1 MRLLKLRIENINSL
15 AGRYEIDFTNRDYVE
30 SGIFAIVGPTGSGKT
45 TILDAVTLALFGK
58 TPRMETRTSTS
69 KKTDRGCMVLTEG
82 RKQCSA
88 SVVFESMGKF
98 WRSRWSVR
106 LKRTGEPRDAQVEL
120 VRLPDGSAET
130 GEIVAEQ
137 KLAWNAKVPEVLGM
151 DYETFTRS
159 ALLAQGAFTELL
171 RAQVDDRAAI
181 LEKIT
186 GTKLYSTIGQWVF
199 ERCRDENNKVKRLLV
214 HLEGAEMLAEDARK
228 ALETAL
234 ETTAD
239 EAQHVRLRRSELEA
253 DLRWIRQATAARA
266 RLKDAEQ
273 SFVQAEKAAQ
283 ASQALKREAAAARSA
298 VEPLAERRRMLDCA
312 ASAEA
317 HRREAAQYE
326 AAQVQA
332 QAHQAQAQAA
342 ADVARQAALQ
352 AAEDEAKTIPELE
365 QMEEK
370 DKCLAI
376 ADAEAQASSAAL
388 ADAQARSLRA
398 DAEVQ
403 KCAAALK
410 SAEDER
416 RRALG
421 ALEMLQG
428 DRELAEHLPA
438 AAAAAA
444 AEAYADAKK
453 NSLNAKSAAALGE
466 KKIAADKVKADEAHD
481 AAVKAQA
488 VMEAAAQRLQDAQR
502 LQAAVYQEGSLEVK
516 LVEMRRFTGRAW
528 AAQWFLECGELLG
541 LLSEM
546 PSGDKTSR
554 MREVLTHRIEALRSA
569 YPQDFAEALTPQRA
583 AGFNAVL
590 DAIEAWSKNAE
601 AADKG
606 LALVRA
612 EEIKAVNAFHE
623 AQAADVRASARLR
636 AAQESLEQLQAQQ
649 RESAE
654 RLQVRRDAFLLA
666 AKHCFAADTDS
677 KAVLAEPQSFLNEAE
692 ARRQRYAAADA
703 SAQKAQEKL
712 TAASAA
718 ANAAAAQKRGADE
731 AQTAASER
739 AQAAHQAAQDVRKDR
754 ENKFGKRSAQ
764 AERREL
770 AHRVRT
776 SREKER
782 NAAQAS
788 AQAAQHLKTIEA
800 TLSAEKKAAQEFA
813 QKTEDAKARFS
824 ELLANAAFADE
835 AALLAAERDPARI
848 KELEQT
854 AEAAGQA
861 YAAAESNRATAQRDL
876 EALLQTPHRD
886 VQEAEAAAELAQ
898 TDERASEAERRL
910 GSLRQQLEADDAVR
924 RKAALIEAE
933 LKTAR
938 TSADK
943 WAKLSGLIGSA
954 DGKTFRLAAQS
965 LTFALLL
972 HEANVILSRMQ
983 SRYQLIPAG
992 SQKLDLAVRD
1002 LELAGLERTSFN
1014 LSGGE
1019 TFLVS
1024 LALALAL
1031 SRVSSSRMQVDTL
1044 FLDEGFGTLDPD
1056 TLEKA
1061 LNALEMLQQ
1070 KTGKLIGI
1078 ISHVRA
1084 VRERVGVHIVV
1095 KPRGTSGESEVS
1107 GPGVRF
1113 EAQPAA

>member
-239 EAQHVRLRRSELEA
+239 EAKHVRFRRSELEA
-253 DLRWIRQATAARA
+253 DLRWIRQTTAARA

-283 ASQALKREAAAARSA
+283 ASQALKREAAAARLA
-298 VEPLAERRRMLDCA
+298 VEPLAERRRMLDCL

-332 QAHQAQAQAA
+332 QAPQAQAQAA

-428 DRELAEHLPA
+428 DRELAVHLPA
-438 AAAAAA
+438 AAAAA
-444 AEAYADAKK
+444 EAYVDAKK
-453 NSLNAKSAAALGE
+453 HSLNAKSAAALGE

-488 VMEAAAQRLQDAQR
+488 AMEAAALRLQDAQR

-528 AAQWFLECGELLG
+528 AAQWLLECGELLA

-554 MREVLTHRIEALRSA
+554 MRGVLTQRIAALRSA

-612 EEIKAVNAFHE
+612 EEVKAVNAFHE

-636 AAQESLEQLQAQQ
+636 AAQ
-649 RESAE
+649 
-654 RLQVRRDAFLLA
+654 
-666 AKHCFAADTDS
+666 
-677 KAVLAEPQSFLNEAE
+677 
-692 ARRQRYAAADA
+692 
-703 SAQKAQEKL
+703 
-712 TAASAA
+712 
-718 ANAAAAQKRGADE
+718 
-731 AQTAASER
+731 
-739 AQAAHQAAQDVRKDR
+739 DVRKDR
-754 ENKFGKRSAQ
+754 ENKFGQRSAQ

-770 AHRVRT
+770 AHRVRS

-782 NAAQAS
+782 DAAQAS

-824 ELLANAAFADE
+824 ELLASAAFADE
-835 AALLAAERDPARI
+835 AALLAAARDPARI
-848 KELEQT
+848 RELEQT

-861 YAAAESNRATAQRDL
+861 YAAAESNRATAQSDL
-876 EALLQTPHRD
+876 EALLQMPRRD

-898 TDERASEAERRL
+898 AEERASEAERRL

>member
-239 EAQHVRLRRSELEA
+239 EAKHVRLRRSELEA
-253 DLRWIRQATAARA
+253 DLRWIRQTTAARA

-326 AAQVQA
+326 ASQVQA

-342 ADVARQAALQ
+342 ADAARQTALQ
-352 AAEDEAKTIPELE
+352 AAEDEAKKIPELE

-421 ALEMLQG
+421 TLEMLQG
-428 DRELAEHLPA
+428 DRELAVQLP
-438 AAAAAA
+438 AAAAA
-444 AEAYADAKK
+444 AEAYADAQK

-488 VMEAAAQRLQDAQR
+488 AMEAAALRLQDAQR
-502 LQAAVYQEGSLEVK
+502 LQAAVYQEGSLEAK

-528 AAQWFLECGELLG
+528 AAQWLLECGELLA

-554 MREVLTHRIEALRSA
+554 MREVLTQRIAALRSA

-612 EEIKAVNAFHE
+612 EEVKAVNAFHE

-692 ARRQRYAAADA
+692 ARRQRYAAAEV
-703 SAQKAQEKL
+703 SAQKTQEKL
-712 TAASAA
+712 SAASAA

-731 AQTAASER
+731 AQAAASER
-739 AQAAHQAAQDVRKDR
+739 AQAAHQAAQNVRKDR
-754 ENKFGKRSAQ
+754 ENKFGQRSAQ

-770 AHRVRT
+770 AHRVRS

-782 NAAQAS
+782 DASQAN

-824 ELLANAAFADE
+824 ELLASAAFADE
-835 AALLAAERDPARI
+835 AALLAAARDPARI
-848 KELEQT
+848 RELEQT

-861 YAAAESNRATAQRDL
+861 YAAAESNRATAQSDL
-876 EALLQTPHRD
+876 EALLQMPRRD

-898 TDERASEAERRL
+898 AEERASEAERRL

-954 DGKTFRLAAQS
+954 EGKTFRLAAQS

>member
-239 EAQHVRLRRSELEA
+239 EAKHVRLRRSELEA
-253 DLRWIRQATAARA
+253 DLRWIRQAAAARA

-273 SFVQAEKAAQ
+273 SFVQAQKAAQ
-283 ASQALKREAAAARSA
+283 ASQALKREAAAARLA
-298 VEPLAERRRMLDCA
+298 VEPLAERRRMLDCL
-312 ASAEA
+312 ASAQA

-332 QAHQAQAQAA
+332 HQAQTQAA
-342 ADVARQAALQ
+342 ADAARQAALQ

-428 DRELAEHLPA
+428 DRELAVYLP
-438 AAAAAA
+438 AAAAA
-444 AEAYADAKK
+444 AEAYVDAQK

-488 VMEAAAQRLQDAQR
+488 AMEAAALRLQDAQR
-502 LQAAVYQEGSLEVK
+502 LQAAVYQEGSLEAK

-528 AAQWFLECGELLG
+528 AGQWLLECGELLG

-546 PSGDKTSR
+546 PSGDKASR
-554 MREVLTHRIEALRSA
+554 MREVLTQRIAALRSA

-606 LALVRA
+606 LTLVRA
-612 EEIKAVNAFHE
+612 EEVKAVNAFHE

-649 RESAE
+649 REMNE
-654 RLQVRRDAFLLA
+654 RLQVRCDAFLLA

-692 ARRQRYAAADA
+692 ARRQRYAAADV
-703 SAQKAQEKL
+703 SAQKTQEKL
-712 TAASAA
+712 SAASAA

-739 AQAAHQAAQDVRKDR
+739 AQAAHQAAQNVRKDR
-754 ENKFGKRSAQ
+754 ENKFGQRSAQ

-824 ELLANAAFADE
+824 ELLASAAFADE
-835 AALLAAERDPARI
+835 AALLAAARDPARI
-848 KELEQT
+848 RELEQT

-924 RKAALIEAE
+924 RKAVLIEAE

>member
-438 AAAAAA
+438 AAAAA
-444 AEAYADAKK
+444 EAYADAKK

-692 ARRQRYAAADA
+692 ARRQRY
-703 SAQKAQEKL
+703 
-712 TAASAA
+712 
-718 ANAAAAQKRGADE
+718 AAAAQKRGADE

-1084 VRERVGVHIVV
+1084 VRERVGCILW
-1095 KPRGTSGESEVS
+1095 
-1107 GPGVRF
+1107 
-1113 EAQPAA
+1113 

>member
-326 AAQVQA
+326 AAQ
-332 QAHQAQAQAA
+332 AQAQAA

-428 DRELAEHLPA
+428 DRELAEHLP
-438 AAAAAA
+438 AAAAA

>member
-186 GTKLYSTIGQWVF
+186 STKLYSTIGQWVF

-438 AAAAAA
+438 AAAAA
-444 AEAYADAKK
+444 EAYADAKK

-502 LQAAVYQEGSLEVK
+502 LQAEVK
-516 LVEMRRFTGRAW
+516 LDEMRRFTGRAW

>member
-239 EAQHVRLRRSELEA
+239 EAKHVRLRRSELEA
-253 DLRWIRQATAARA
+253 DLRWIRQTTAARA

-326 AAQVQA
+326 ASQVQA

-342 ADVARQAALQ
+342 ADAARQAALQ
-352 AAEDEAKTIPELE
+352 AAEDEAKKIPELE

-428 DRELAEHLPA
+428 DRELAVHLP
-438 AAAAAA
+438 AAAAA

-453 NSLNAKSAAALGE
+453 HSLNAKSAAALGE

-488 VMEAAAQRLQDAQR
+488 AMEAAALRLQDAQR
-502 LQAAVYQEGSLEVK
+502 LQAAVYQEGSIEAK

-528 AAQWFLECGELLG
+528 AAQWLLECGELLA

-554 MREVLTHRIEALRSA
+554 MRGVLTQRIAALRSA

-583 AGFNAVL
+583 AGFNTVL

-612 EEIKAVNAFHE
+612 EEVKAVNAFHE

-692 ARRQRYAAADA
+692 ARRQRYAAAEV
-703 SAQKAQEKL
+703 SAQKTQEKL
-712 TAASAA
+712 SAASAA

-731 AQTAASER
+731 AQAAASER
-739 AQAAHQAAQDVRKDR
+739 AQAAHQAAQNVRKDR
-754 ENKFGKRSAQ
+754 ENKFGQRSAQ

-770 AHRVRT
+770 AHRVRS

-782 NAAQAS
+782 DASQAN

-824 ELLANAAFADE
+824 ELLASAAFADE
-835 AALLAAERDPARI
+835 AALLAAARDPARI
-848 KELEQT
+848 RELEQT
-854 AEAAGQA
+854 AETAGQA
-861 YAAAESNRATAQRDL
+861 YAAAESNRATAQSDL
-876 EALLQTPHRD
+876 EALLQMPRRD

-898 TDERASEAERRL
+898 AEERASEAERRL

>member
-239 EAQHVRLRRSELEA
+239 EAKHVRLRRSELEA
-253 DLRWIRQATAARA
+253 DLRWIRQATAARV

-332 QAHQAQAQAA
+332 QAAADAARQAA
-342 ADVARQAALQ
+342 LQAALQ

-438 AAAAAA
+438 AAAAA
-444 AEAYADAKK
+444 EAYADAKK

-502 LQAAVYQEGSLEVK
+502 LQAAVYQEGSLEAK

-528 AAQWFLECGELLG
+528 AAQWFLECGELLA
-541 LLSEM
+541 LLSDIS
-546 PSGDKTSR
+546 PGDKASR
-554 MREVLTHRIEALRSA
+554 MREVLTQRIAALHSA

-612 EEIKAVNAFHE
+612 EEVKAVNAFHE
-623 AQAADVRASARLR
+623 AQAADVRVSARLR

-649 RESAE
+649 RESGE

-666 AKHCFAADTDS
+666 AKHCFATDTDL

-731 AQTAASER
+731 AQAAASER

-754 ENKFGKRSAQ
+754 ENKFGQRSAQ

-770 AHRVRT
+770 AHRVRS

-933 LKTAR
+933 LKSAR

-1107 GPGVRF
+1107 GSGVRF

>member
-239 EAQHVRLRRSELEA
+239 EAKHVRLRRSELEA
-253 DLRWIRQATAARA
+253 DLRWIRQATAARV

-342 ADVARQAALQ
+342 ADAARQAALQ

-438 AAAAAA
+438 AAAAA
-444 AEAYADAKK
+444 EAYADAKK

-488 VMEAAAQRLQDAQR
+488 VMEAAAQRLQ
-502 LQAAVYQEGSLEVK
+502 AAVYQEGSLEAK

-528 AAQWFLECGELLG
+528 AAQWFLECGELLA
-541 LLSEM
+541 LLSDIS
-546 PSGDKTSR
+546 PGDKASR
-554 MREVLTHRIEALRSA
+554 MREVLTQRIAALHSA

-612 EEIKAVNAFHE
+612 EEVKAVNAFHE
-623 AQAADVRASARLR
+623 AQAADVRVSARLR

-649 RESAE
+649 RESGE

-666 AKHCFAADTDS
+666 AKHCFATDTDL

-731 AQTAASER
+731 AQAAASER

-754 ENKFGKRSAQ
+754 ENKFGQRSAQ

-770 AHRVRT
+770 AHRVRS

-933 LKTAR
+933 LKSAR

-1107 GPGVRF
+1107 GSGVRF

>member
-239 EAQHVRLRRSELEA
+239 EAKHVRLRRSELEA

-266 RLKDAEQ
+266 RLKVAEQ

-283 ASQALKREAAAARSA
+283 ASQALKREAAAARLA
-298 VEPLAERRRMLDCA
+298 VEPLAERRRMLDCL

-332 QAHQAQAQAA
+332 QAHQAQAQGA
-342 ADVARQAALQ
+342 ADAARRAALQ
-352 AAEDEAKTIPELE
+352 AAENEAKKIPELE

-416 RRALG
+416 RRALS

-428 DRELAEHLPA
+428 DRELAVHLPA
-438 AAAAAA
+438 AAA
-444 AEAYADAKK
+444 EAYVDAQK

-488 VMEAAAQRLQDAQR
+488 VMEAAALRLQDAQR
-502 LQAAVYQEGSLEVK
+502 LQAAVYQEGSIEAK

-528 AAQWFLECGELLG
+528 AAQWLLECGELLA
-541 LLSEM
+541 LLSDM
-546 PSGDKTSR
+546 SPGDKASR
-554 MREVLTHRIEALRSA
+554 MREVLTHRIAALRSA

-612 EEIKAVNAFHE
+612 EEVKAVNAFHE

-692 ARRQRYAAADA
+692 ARRQRYAAAEV
-703 SAQKAQEKL
+703 SAQKTQEKL
-712 TAASAA
+712 SAASAA
-718 ANAAAAQKRGADE
+718 ANAAAAQKRGTDE
-731 AQTAASER
+731 AQAAASER

-754 ENKFGKRSAQ
+754 ENKFGQRSAQ

-770 AHRVRT
+770 AYRVRS

-782 NAAQAS
+782 DAAQAS

-824 ELLANAAFADE
+824 ELLASAAFADE
-835 AALLAAERDPARI
+835 AALLAAARDPARI
-848 KELEQT
+848 RELEQT

-861 YAAAESNRATAQRDL
+861 YAAAESNRATAQSDL
-876 EALLQTPHRD
+876 EALLQMPRRD

-898 TDERASEAERRL
+898 AEERASEAERRL

-1113 EAQPAA
+1113 EA

>member
-45 TILDAVTLALFGK
+45 TILDAVTRALFGK

-239 EAQHVRLRRSELEA
+239 EAKHVRFRRSELEA
-253 DLRWIRQATAARA
+253 DLRWIRQTTAARA

-283 ASQALKREAAAARSA
+283 ASQALKREAAAARLA
-298 VEPLAERRRMLDCA
+298 VEPLAERRRMLDCL

-332 QAHQAQAQAA
+332 QAHQAQAQGA
-342 ADVARQAALQ
+342 ADAARRAALQ
-352 AAEDEAKTIPELE
+352 AAENEAKKIPELE

-428 DRELAEHLPA
+428 DRELAVHLPA
-438 AAAAAA
+438 AAAAA
-444 AEAYADAKK
+444 EAYVDAKK
-453 NSLNAKSAAALGE
+453 HSLNAKSAAALGE

-488 VMEAAAQRLQDAQR
+488 AMEAAALRLQDAQR
-502 LQAAVYQEGSLEVK
+502 LQAAVYQEGSIEAK

-528 AAQWFLECGELLG
+528 AAQWLLECGELLA

-554 MREVLTHRIEALRSA
+554 MRGVLTQRIAALRSA

-583 AGFNAVL
+583 AGFNTVL

-612 EEIKAVNAFHE
+612 EEVKAVNAFHE

-692 ARRQRYAAADA
+692 ARRQRYAAAEV
-703 SAQKAQEKL
+703 SAQKTQEKL
-712 TAASAA
+712 SAASAA

-731 AQTAASER
+731 AQAAASER
-739 AQAAHQAAQDVRKDR
+739 AQAAHQAAQNVRKDR
-754 ENKFGKRSAQ
+754 ENKFGQRSAQ

-770 AHRVRT
+770 AHRVRS

-782 NAAQAS
+782 DAAQAS

-824 ELLANAAFADE
+824 ELLASAAFADE
-835 AALLAAERDPARI
+835 AALLAAARDPARI
-848 KELEQT
+848 RELEQT

-861 YAAAESNRATAQRDL
+861 YAAAESNRATAQSDL
-876 EALLQTPHRD
+876 EALLQMPRRD

-898 TDERASEAERRL
+898 AEERTSEAERRL

>member
-332 QAHQAQAQAA
+332 QAQAA

-428 DRELAEHLPA
+428 DRELAEHLP
-438 AAAAAA
+438 AAAAA

>member
-332 QAHQAQAQAA
+332 HQAQAQAA

-428 DRELAEHLPA
+428 DRELAEHLP
-438 AAAAAA
+438 AAAAA

-910 GSLRQQLEADDAVR
+910 GSFRQQLEADDAVR

>member
-239 EAQHVRLRRSELEA
+239 EAKHVRLHRSELEA
-253 DLRWIRQATAARA
+253 DLRWIRQTTAARA

-326 AAQVQA
+326 ASQA

-342 ADVARQAALQ
+342 ADAARQAALQ
-352 AAEDEAKTIPELE
+352 AAEDEAKKIPELE

-428 DRELAEHLPA
+428 DRELAVHLP
-438 AAAAAA
+438 AAAAA

-453 NSLNAKSAAALGE
+453 HSLNAKSAAALGE

-488 VMEAAAQRLQDAQR
+488 AMEAAALRLQDAQR
-502 LQAAVYQEGSLEVK
+502 LQAAVYQEGSIEAK

-528 AAQWFLECGELLG
+528 AAQWLLECGELLA

-554 MREVLTHRIEALRSA
+554 MRGVLTQRIAALRSA

-583 AGFNAVL
+583 AGFNTVL

-612 EEIKAVNAFHE
+612 EEVKAVNAFHE

-636 AAQESLEQLQAQQ
+636 TAQESLEQLQAQQ

-677 KAVLAEPQSFLNEAE
+677 KSVLAEPQTFLNEAE
-692 ARRQRYAAADA
+692 ARRERYAAAEV
-703 SAQKAQEKL
+703 SAQKTQEKL
-712 TAASAA
+712 SAASAA

-731 AQTAASER
+731 AQAAASER
-739 AQAAHQAAQDVRKDR
+739 AQAAHQAAQDVRNER
-754 ENKFGKRSAQ
+754 VNKFGQRSAQ
-764 AERREL
+764 AERRAL
-770 AHRVRT
+770 ALRVR
-776 SREKER
+776 SLREKER
-782 NAAQAS
+782 DAAQAS

-824 ELLANAAFADE
+824 ELLASAAFADE
-835 AALLAAERDPARI
+835 AALLAAARDPARI
-848 KELEQT
+848 RELEQT

-861 YAAAESNRATAQRDL
+861 YAAAESSRATAQSDL
-876 EALLQTPHRD
+876 EALLQTPRRD

-898 TDERASEAERRL
+898 AEERASEAERRL

>member
-273 SFVQAEKAAQ
+273 SVVQAEKAAQ

-332 QAHQAQAQAA
+332 HQAQAQAA
-342 ADVARQAALQ
+342 ADAARQAALQ

-428 DRELAEHLPA
+428 DRELAEHLP
-438 AAAAAA
+438 AAAAA

-612 EEIKAVNAFHE
+612 EEVKAVNAFHE
-623 AQAADVRASARLR
+623 AQAADVRVSARLR

-649 RESAE
+649 RESGE

-666 AKHCFAADTDS
+666 AKHCFATDTDL

-731 AQTAASER
+731 AQAAASER

-754 ENKFGKRSAQ
+754 ENKFGQRSAQ

-770 AHRVRT
+770 AHRVRS

-933 LKTAR
+933 LKSAR

>member
-239 EAQHVRLRRSELEA
+239 EAKHVRLRRSELEA
-253 DLRWIRQATAARA
+253 DLRWIRQTTAARA

-326 AAQVQA
+326 ASQV

-342 ADVARQAALQ
+342 ADAARQAALQ
-352 AAEDEAKTIPELE
+352 AAEDEAKKIPELE

-428 DRELAEHLPA
+428 DRELAVHLP
-438 AAAAAA
+438 AAAAA

-453 NSLNAKSAAALGE
+453 HSLNAKSAAALGE

-488 VMEAAAQRLQDAQR
+488 AMEAAALRLQDAQR
-502 LQAAVYQEGSLEVK
+502 LQAAVYQEGSIEAK

-528 AAQWFLECGELLG
+528 AAQWLLECGELLA

-554 MREVLTHRIEALRSA
+554 MRGVLTQRIAALRSA

-583 AGFNAVL
+583 AGFNTVL

-612 EEIKAVNAFHE
+612 EEVKAVNAFHE

-636 AAQESLEQLQAQQ
+636 TAQESLEQLQAQQ

-677 KAVLAEPQSFLNEAE
+677 KSVLAEPQTFLNEAE
-692 ARRQRYAAADA
+692 ARRERYAAAEV
-703 SAQKAQEKL
+703 SAQKTQEKL
-712 TAASAA
+712 SAASAA

-731 AQTAASER
+731 AQAAASER
-739 AQAAHQAAQDVRKDR
+739 AQAAHQAAQDVRNER
-754 ENKFGKRSAQ
+754 VNKFGQRSAQ
-764 AERREL
+764 AERRAL
-770 AHRVRT
+770 ALRVR
-776 SREKER
+776 SLREKER
-782 NAAQAS
+782 DAAQAS

-824 ELLANAAFADE
+824 ELLASAAFADE
-835 AALLAAERDPARI
+835 AALLAAARDPARI
-848 KELEQT
+848 RELEQT

-861 YAAAESNRATAQRDL
+861 YAAAESSRATAQSDL
-876 EALLQTPHRD
+876 EALLQTPRRD

-898 TDERASEAERRL
+898 AEERASEAERRL

>member
-352 AAEDEAKTIPELE
+352 AAEDEANTSPELE

-438 AAAAAA
+438 AAAAA
-444 AEAYADAKK
+444 EAYADAKK

-488 VMEAAAQRLQDAQR
+488 VMEAAAQR

>member
-120 VRLPDGSAET
+120 VRLSDGSAET

-273 SFVQAEKAAQ
+273 LFVQAEKAAQ

-326 AAQVQA
+326 AAQV

-428 DRELAEHLPA
+428 DRELAEHLP
-438 AAAAAA
+438 AAAAA

>member
-228 ALETAL
+228 ALEIAL

-239 EAQHVRLRRSELEA
+239 EAKHVRLRRSELEA

-273 SFVQAEKAAQ
+273 SFIQAQKAAQ

-332 QAHQAQAQAA
+332 QAHQVQTQAA
-342 ADVARQAALQ
+342 ADAARQ

-428 DRELAEHLPA
+428 DRELAVHLPA
-438 AAAAAA
+438 AAAAA
-444 AEAYADAKK
+444 EAYVDAQK

-481 AAVKAQA
+481 VAVKAQA
-488 VMEAAAQRLQDAQR
+488 AMEAAALRLQDAQR
-502 LQAAVYQEGSLEVK
+502 LQAAVYQEGSLEAK

-528 AAQWFLECGELLG
+528 AAQWLLECGELLG

-546 PSGDKTSR
+546 PSGDKASR

-606 LALVRA
+606 LALVHA
-612 EEIKAVNAFHE
+612 EEVKAVNVFHE

-677 KAVLAEPQSFLNEAE
+677 KAVLADPQSFLNEAE

-703 SAQKAQEKL
+703 SAQKTQEKL
-712 TAASAA
+712 SAASAA

-731 AQTAASER
+731 AQAAASER
-739 AQAAHQAAQDVRKDR
+739 AQAAHQAAQNVRKDR
-754 ENKFGKRSAQ
+754 ENQFGQRSAQ
-764 AERREL
+764 AERRAL
-770 AHRVRT
+770 AHRVRS

-782 NAAQAS
+782 DAAQAS

-800 TLSAEKKAAQEFA
+800 TLSAENKAAQEFA
-813 QKTEDAKARFS
+813 QKTQDAKVRFS
-824 ELLANAAFADE
+824 ELLASAAFADE
-835 AALLAAERDPARI
+835 AALLAAARDPARI
-848 KELEQT
+848 RELEQT

-861 YAAAESNRATAQRDL
+861 YAAAESNRATVQRDL

-898 TDERASEAERRL
+898 ADERASEAERRL

-924 RKAALIEAE
+924 RKAVLIEAE

>member
-332 QAHQAQAQAA
+332 HQAQAQAA
-342 ADVARQAALQ
+342 ADAARQAALQ

-438 AAAAAA
+438 AAAAA
-444 AEAYADAKK
+444 EAYADAKK

-466 KKIAADKVKADEAHD
+466 KQIAADKVKADEAHD

-502 LQAAVYQEGSLEVK
+502 LQAAVYQEGSLEAK

-528 AAQWFLECGELLG
+528 AAQWFLECGELLA
-541 LLSEM
+541 LLSDM
-546 PSGDKTSR
+546 SPGDKASR
-554 MREVLTHRIEALRSA
+554 MREVLTQRIAALHSA

-612 EEIKAVNAFHE
+612 EEVKAVNAFHE

-754 ENKFGKRSAQ
+754 ENRFGQRSAQ

-770 AHRVRT
+770 AHRVRS

-861 YAAAESNRATAQRDL
+861 YAAAESNRAMAQRDL

-933 LKTAR
+933 LKSAR

>member
-332 QAHQAQAQAA
+332 QAA

-428 DRELAEHLPA
+428 DRELAEHLP
-438 AAAAAA
+438 AAAAA

-824 ELLANAAFADE
+824 ELLVNAAFADE

>member
-98 WRSRWSVR
+98 WRSRWSVK

-120 VRLPDGSAET
+120 VRLPDGSAQT

-137 KLAWNAKVPEVLGM
+137 KLPWNAKVPEVLGM

-199 ERCRDENNKVKRLLV
+199 ERCRDENNMVKRLLV

-239 EAQHVRLRRSELEA
+239 EAKQVRLRRSELEA
-253 DLRWIRQATAARA
+253 DLRWIRQAAAARA

-283 ASQALKREAAAARSA
+283 ASQALKREAAAARLA
-298 VEPLAERRRMLDCA
+298 VEPLAERRRMLDCL
-312 ASAEA
+312 ASAQA

-332 QAHQAQAQAA
+332 QALQTQTQAA
-342 ADVARQAALQ
+342 ADAARQAALQ
-352 AAEDEAKTIPELE
+352 AAEDEAKAIPELE

-416 RRALG
+416 RKALD

-438 AAAAAA
+438 AAAAAG
-444 AEAYADAKK
+444 AYADAQK
-453 NSLNAKSAAALGE
+453 NSLNAQSAAALGE
-466 KKIAADKVKADEAHD
+466 KKIAAHKVKADEAHD
-481 AAVKAQA
+481 AAAKAQA
-488 VMEAAAQRLQDAQR
+488 AMEAAAQRLQDAQR
-502 LQAAVYQEGSLEVK
+502 LQAAVYQEGSLEAK
-516 LVEMRRFTGRAW
+516 LVKMRRFTGRAW
-528 AAQWFLECGELLG
+528 AAQWLLECGELLG

-546 PSGDKTSR
+546 PPGDKASR
-554 MREVLTHRIEALRSA
+554 MREVLTQRITALRSA

-590 DAIEAWSKNAE
+590 DAIEAWSKSAE

-606 LALVRA
+606 LAIVRA
-612 EEIKAVNAFHE
+612 EEVRAVNAFHE
-623 AQAADVRASARLR
+623 AQSADVRASARLR
-636 AAQESLEQLQAQQ
+636 AAQESLEQLQAQR

-692 ARRQRYAAADA
+692 ARRKRYAAADA

-718 ANAAAAQKRGADE
+718 ANAADAQKRGADE
-731 AQTAASER
+731 AQAAANER
-739 AQAAHQAAQDVRKDR
+739 AQAAHQAAQNVRKER
-754 ENKFGKRSAQ
+754 EYKFGQRSAQ

-770 AHRVRT
+770 AHQVRS
-776 SREKER
+776 SREKEHD
-782 NAAQAS
+782 AAQAS

-824 ELLANAAFADE
+824 ELLASAAFADE
-835 AALLAAERDPARI
+835 AALLAAARDPARI
-848 KELEQT
+848 RELEQT

-861 YAAAESNRATAQRDL
+861 YAAAESNRATAQSDL
-876 EALLQTPHRD
+876 EALLQTPRRD

-898 TDERASEAERRL
+898 ADERASEAERRL

-933 LKTAR
+933 LKSAR

>member
-239 EAQHVRLRRSELEA
+239 EAKHVRLRRSELEA

-317 HRREAAQYE
+317 
-326 AAQVQA
+326 QA

-342 ADVARQAALQ
+342 ADAARQAALQ

-438 AAAAAA
+438 AAAAA
-444 AEAYADAKK
+444 EAYADAKK

-502 LQAAVYQEGSLEVK
+502 LQAAVYQEGSLEAK

-528 AAQWFLECGELLG
+528 AAQWFLECGELLA
-541 LLSEM
+541 LLSDIS
-546 PSGDKTSR
+546 PGDKASR
-554 MREVLTHRIEALRSA
+554 MREVLTQRIAALHSA

-612 EEIKAVNAFHE
+612 EEVKAVNAFHE
-623 AQAADVRASARLR
+623 AQAADVRVSARLR

-649 RESAE
+649 RESGE
-654 RLQVRRDAFLLA
+654 RLRVRRDAFLLA
-666 AKHCFAADTDS
+666 AKHCFATDTDL

-731 AQTAASER
+731 AQAAASER

-754 ENKFGKRSAQ
+754 ENKFGQRSAQ

-770 AHRVRT
+770 AHRVRS

-1095 KPRGTSGESEVS
+1095 KPRGTFGESEVS

>member
-332 QAHQAQAQAA
+332 HQAQAQAA

-428 DRELAEHLPA
+428 DRELAEHLP
-438 AAAAAA
+438 AAAAA

>member
-239 EAQHVRLRRSELEA
+239 EAKHVRLRRSELEA

-342 ADVARQAALQ
+342 ADAARQAALQ

-438 AAAAAA
+438 AAAAA
-444 AEAYADAKK
+444 EAYADAKK

-488 VMEAAAQRLQDAQR
+488 VMEAAAQRLQ
-502 LQAAVYQEGSLEVK
+502 AAVYQEGSLEAK

-528 AAQWFLECGELLG
+528 AAQWFLECGELLA
-541 LLSEM
+541 LLSDIS
-546 PSGDKTSR
+546 PGDKASR
-554 MREVLTHRIEALRSA
+554 MREVLTQRIAALHSA

-612 EEIKAVNAFHE
+612 EEVKAVNAFHE
-623 AQAADVRASARLR
+623 AQAADVRVSARLR

-649 RESAE
+649 RESGE
-654 RLQVRRDAFLLA
+654 RLRVRRDAFLLA
-666 AKHCFAADTDS
+666 AKHCFATDTDL

-731 AQTAASER
+731 AQAAASER

-754 ENKFGKRSAQ
+754 ENKFGQRSAQ

-770 AHRVRT
+770 AHRVRS

-1095 KPRGTSGESEVS
+1095 KPRGTFGESEVS

>member
-239 EAQHVRLRRSELEA
+239 EAKHVRLRRSELEA
-253 DLRWIRQATAARA
+253 DLRWIRQATAARV

-332 QAHQAQAQAA
+332 QAA
-342 ADVARQAALQ
+342 ADAARQAALQ

-438 AAAAAA
+438 AAAAA
-444 AEAYADAKK
+444 EAYADAKK

-502 LQAAVYQEGSLEVK
+502 LQAAVYQEGSLEAK

-528 AAQWFLECGELLG
+528 AAQWFLECGELLA
-541 LLSEM
+541 LLSDIS
-546 PSGDKTSR
+546 PGDKASR
-554 MREVLTHRIEALRSA
+554 MREVLTQRIAALHSA

-612 EEIKAVNAFHE
+612 EEVKAVNAFHE
-623 AQAADVRASARLR
+623 AQAADVRVSARLR

-649 RESAE
+649 RESGE

-666 AKHCFAADTDS
+666 AKHCFATDTDL

-731 AQTAASER
+731 AQAAASER

-754 ENKFGKRSAQ
+754 ENKFGQRSAQ

-770 AHRVRT
+770 AHRVRS

-933 LKTAR
+933 LKSAR

-1107 GPGVRF
+1107 GSGVRF

>member
-428 DRELAEHLPA
+428 DRELAEHLP
-438 AAAAAA
+438 AA

>member
-1 MRLLKLRIENINSL
+1 
-15 AGRYEIDFTNRDYVE
+15 
-30 SGIFAIVGPTGSGKT
+30 
-45 TILDAVTLALFGK
+45 
-58 TPRMETRTSTS
+58 
-69 KKTDRGCMVLTEG
+69 
-82 RKQCSA
+82 
-88 SVVFESMGKF
+88 
-98 WRSRWSVR
+98 
-106 LKRTGEPRDAQVEL
+106 
-120 VRLPDGSAET
+120 
-130 GEIVAEQ
+130 
-137 KLAWNAKVPEVLGM
+137 M

-438 AAAAAA
+438 AAAAA
-444 AEAYADAKK
+444 EAYADAKK

-488 VMEAAAQRLQDAQR
+488 VMEAAAQR

>member
-239 EAQHVRLRRSELEA
+239 EAKHVRLRRSELEA
-253 DLRWIRQATAARA
+253 DLRWIRQTTAARA

-326 AAQVQA
+326 ASQVQA

-342 ADVARQAALQ
+342 ADAARQAALQ
-352 AAEDEAKTIPELE
+352 AAEDEAKKIPELE

-428 DRELAEHLPA
+428 DRELAVHLP
-438 AAAAAA
+438 AAAAA

-453 NSLNAKSAAALGE
+453 HSLNAKSAAALGE

-488 VMEAAAQRLQDAQR
+488 AMEAAALRLQDAQR
-502 LQAAVYQEGSLEVK
+502 LQAAVYQEGSIEAK

-528 AAQWFLECGELLG
+528 AAQWLLECGELLA

-554 MREVLTHRIEALRSA
+554 MRGVLTQRIAALRSA

-583 AGFNAVL
+583 AGFNTVL

-612 EEIKAVNAFHE
+612 EEVKAVNAFHE

-636 AAQESLEQLQAQQ
+636 TAQESLEQLQAQQ

-677 KAVLAEPQSFLNEAE
+677 KSVLAEPQTFLNEAE
-692 ARRQRYAAADA
+692 ARRERYAAAEV
-703 SAQKAQEKL
+703 SAQKTQEKL
-712 TAASAA
+712 SAASAA

-731 AQTAASER
+731 AQAAASER
-739 AQAAHQAAQDVRKDR
+739 AQAAHQAAQDVRNER
-754 ENKFGKRSAQ
+754 VNKFGQRSAQ
-764 AERREL
+764 AERRAL
-770 AHRVRT
+770 ALRVR
-776 SREKER
+776 SLREKER
-782 NAAQAS
+782 DAAR

-824 ELLANAAFADE
+824 ELLASAAFADE
-835 AALLAAERDPARI
+835 AALLAAARDPARI
-848 KELEQT
+848 RELEQT

-861 YAAAESNRATAQRDL
+861 YAAAESSRATAQSDL
-876 EALLQTPHRD
+876 EALLQTPRRD

-898 TDERASEAERRL
+898 AEERASEAERRL

>member
-239 EAQHVRLRRSELEA
+239 EAKHVRLRRSELEA
-253 DLRWIRQATAARA
+253 DLRWIRQTTAARA

-326 AAQVQA
+326 ASQVQA

-342 ADVARQAALQ
+342 ADAARQAALQ
-352 AAEDEAKTIPELE
+352 AAEDEAKKIPELE

-428 DRELAEHLPA
+428 DRELAVHLP
-438 AAAAAA
+438 AAAAA

-453 NSLNAKSAAALGE
+453 HSLNAKSAAALGE

-488 VMEAAAQRLQDAQR
+488 AMEAAALRLQDAQR
-502 LQAAVYQEGSLEVK
+502 LQAAVYQEGSIEAK

-528 AAQWFLECGELLG
+528 AAQWLLECGELLA

-554 MREVLTHRIEALRSA
+554 MRGVLTQRIAALRSA

-583 AGFNAVL
+583 AGFNTVL

-612 EEIKAVNAFHE
+612 EEVKAVNAFHE

-636 AAQESLEQLQAQQ
+636 TAQESLEQLQAQQ

-677 KAVLAEPQSFLNEAE
+677 KSVLAEPQTFLNEAE
-692 ARRQRYAAADA
+692 ARRERYAAAEV
-703 SAQKAQEKL
+703 SAQKTQEKL
-712 TAASAA
+712 SAASAA

-731 AQTAASER
+731 AQAAASER
-739 AQAAHQAAQDVRKDR
+739 AQAAHQAAQDVRNER
-754 ENKFGKRSAQ
+754 VNKFGQRSAQ
-764 AERREL
+764 AERRAL
-770 AHRVRT
+770 ALRVR
-776 SREKER
+776 SLREKER
-782 NAAQAS
+782 DAAS

-824 ELLANAAFADE
+824 ELLASAAFADE
-835 AALLAAERDPARI
+835 AALLAAARDPARI
-848 KELEQT
+848 RELEQT

-861 YAAAESNRATAQRDL
+861 YAAAESSRATAQSDL
-876 EALLQTPHRD
+876 EALLQTPRRD

-898 TDERASEAERRL
+898 AEERASEAERRL

>member
-239 EAQHVRLRRSELEA
+239 EAKHVRLHRSELEA
-253 DLRWIRQATAARA
+253 DLRWIRQTTAARA

-326 AAQVQA
+326 ASQV

-342 ADVARQAALQ
+342 ADAARQAALQ
-352 AAEDEAKTIPELE
+352 AAEDEAKKIPELE

-428 DRELAEHLPA
+428 DRELAVHLP
-438 AAAAAA
+438 AAAAA

-453 NSLNAKSAAALGE
+453 HSLNAKSAAALGE

-488 VMEAAAQRLQDAQR
+488 AMEAAALRLQDAQR
-502 LQAAVYQEGSLEVK
+502 LQAAVYQEGSIEAK

-528 AAQWFLECGELLG
+528 AAQWLLECGELLA

-554 MREVLTHRIEALRSA
+554 MRGVLTQRIAALRSA

-583 AGFNAVL
+583 AGFNTVL

-612 EEIKAVNAFHE
+612 EEVKAVNAFHE

-636 AAQESLEQLQAQQ
+636 TAQESLEQLQAQQ

-677 KAVLAEPQSFLNEAE
+677 KSVLAEPQTFLNEAE
-692 ARRQRYAAADA
+692 ARRERYAAAEV
-703 SAQKAQEKL
+703 SAQKTQEKL
-712 TAASAA
+712 SAASAA

-731 AQTAASER
+731 AQAAASER
-739 AQAAHQAAQDVRKDR
+739 AQAAHQAAQDVRNER
-754 ENKFGKRSAQ
+754 VNKFGQRSAQ
-764 AERREL
+764 AERRAL
-770 AHRVRT
+770 ALRVR
-776 SREKER
+776 SLREKER
-782 NAAQAS
+782 DAAQAS

-824 ELLANAAFADE
+824 ELLASAAFADE
-835 AALLAAERDPARI
+835 AALLAAARDPARI
-848 KELEQT
+848 RELEQT

-861 YAAAESNRATAQRDL
+861 YAAAESSRATAQSDL
-876 EALLQTPHRD
+876 EALLQTPRRD

-898 TDERASEAERRL
+898 AEERASEAERRL

>member
-1 MRLLKLRIENINSL
+1 M
-15 AGRYEIDFTNRDYVE
+15 
-30 SGIFAIVGPTGSGKT
+30 
-45 TILDAVTLALFGK
+45 
-58 TPRMETRTSTS
+58 
-69 KKTDRGCMVLTEG
+69 
-82 RKQCSA
+82 
-88 SVVFESMGKF
+88 
-98 WRSRWSVR
+98 
-106 LKRTGEPRDAQVEL
+106 
-120 VRLPDGSAET
+120 
-130 GEIVAEQ
+130 
-137 KLAWNAKVPEVLGM
+137 
-151 DYETFTRS
+151 
-159 ALLAQGAFTELL
+159 
-171 RAQVDDRAAI
+171 
-181 LEKIT
+181 
-186 GTKLYSTIGQWVF
+186 
-199 ERCRDENNKVKRLLV
+199 
-214 HLEGAEMLAEDARK
+214 
-228 ALETAL
+228 
-234 ETTAD
+234 
-239 EAQHVRLRRSELEA
+239 
-253 DLRWIRQATAARA
+253 
-266 RLKDAEQ
+266 
-273 SFVQAEKAAQ
+273 
-283 ASQALKREAAAARSA
+283 
-298 VEPLAERRRMLDCA
+298 
-312 ASAEA
+312 
-317 HRREAAQYE
+317 
-326 AAQVQA
+326 
-332 QAHQAQAQAA
+332 
-342 ADVARQAALQ
+342 
-352 AAEDEAKTIPELE
+352 
-365 QMEEK
+365 
-370 DKCLAI
+370 
-376 ADAEAQASSAAL
+376 
-388 ADAQARSLRA
+388 
-398 DAEVQ
+398 
-403 KCAAALK
+403 
-410 SAEDER
+410 
-416 RRALG
+416 
-421 ALEMLQG
+421 
-428 DRELAEHLPA
+428 
-438 AAAAAA
+438 
-444 AEAYADAKK
+444 
-453 NSLNAKSAAALGE
+453 
-466 KKIAADKVKADEAHD
+466 
-481 AAVKAQA
+481 
-488 VMEAAAQRLQDAQR
+488 
-502 LQAAVYQEGSLEVK
+502 
-516 LVEMRRFTGRAW
+516 
-528 AAQWFLECGELLG
+528 
-541 LLSEM
+541 
-546 PSGDKTSR
+546 
-554 MREVLTHRIEALRSA
+554 
-569 YPQDFAEALTPQRA
+569 
-583 AGFNAVL
+583 
-590 DAIEAWSKNAE
+590 
-601 AADKG
+601 
-606 LALVRA
+606 LVRA

>member
-239 EAQHVRLRRSELEA
+239 EAKHVRLRRSELEA
-253 DLRWIRQATAARA
+253 DLRWIRQATAARV

-332 QAHQAQAQAA
+332 HQAQAQAA
-342 ADVARQAALQ
+342 ADAARQAALQ

-438 AAAAAA
+438 AAAAA
-444 AEAYADAKK
+444 EAYADAKK

-502 LQAAVYQEGSLEVK
+502 LQAAVYQEGSLEAK

-528 AAQWFLECGELLG
+528 AAQWFLECGELLA
-541 LLSEM
+541 LLSDIS
-546 PSGDKTSR
+546 PGDKASR
-554 MREVLTHRIEALRSA
+554 MREVLTQRIAALHSA

-612 EEIKAVNAFHE
+612 EEVKAVNAFHE
-623 AQAADVRASARLR
+623 AQAADVRVSARLR

-649 RESAE
+649 RESGE

-666 AKHCFAADTDS
+666 AKHCFATDTDL

-731 AQTAASER
+731 AQAAASER

-754 ENKFGKRSAQ
+754 ENKFGQRSAQ

-770 AHRVRT
+770 AHRVRS

-933 LKTAR
+933 LKSAR

-1107 GPGVRF
+1107 GSGVRF

>member
-239 EAQHVRLRRSELEA
+239 EAKHVRLRRSELEA

-342 ADVARQAALQ
+342 ADAARQ

-438 AAAAAA
+438 AAAAA
-444 AEAYADAKK
+444 EAYADAKK

-502 LQAAVYQEGSLEVK
+502 LQAAVYQEGSLEAK

-528 AAQWFLECGELLG
+528 AAQWFLECGELLA
-541 LLSEM
+541 LLSDIS
-546 PSGDKTSR
+546 PGDKASR
-554 MREVLTHRIEALRSA
+554 MREVLTQRIAALHSA

-612 EEIKAVNAFHE
+612 EEVKAVNAFHE
-623 AQAADVRASARLR
+623 AQAADVRVSARLR

-649 RESAE
+649 RESGE
-654 RLQVRRDAFLLA
+654 RLRVRRDAFLLA
-666 AKHCFAADTDS
+666 AKHCFATDTDL

-731 AQTAASER
+731 AQAAASER

-754 ENKFGKRSAQ
+754 ENKFGQRSAQ

-770 AHRVRT
+770 AHRVRS

-861 YAAAESNRATAQRDL
+861 YAAAESNRAMAQRDL

-886 VQEAEAAAELAQ
+886 VQEAEAATELAQ

-933 LKTAR
+933 LKSAR